1 MLKEVLREVKEV
13 KVYSKPLIAHN
24 LKISEEVLEDMLSQ
38 LIRMGY
44 LSEDLGSPTCE
55 SKCAGCHVSSC
66 SITPI
71 KMLSVTKKGENL
83 LIHNSQ

>member
-1 MLKEVLREVKEV
+1 MLKEVLREIKEV

-24 LKISEEVLEDMLSQ
+24 LKISEEILDDILLQ

-66 SITPI
+66 STTPI
-71 KMLSVTKKGENL
+71 KMLSVTKKGEKL

>member
-1 MLKEVLREVKEV
+1 MLKDVLKEIKEV
-13 KVYSKPLIAHN
+13 KFYSKPLIAHN
-24 LKISEEVLEDMLSQ
+24 LKVSEEILEDMLKQ

-66 SITPI
+66 NTIPI
-71 KMLSVTKKGENL
+71 KMLSITSKGEKL
-83 LIHNSQ
+83 LISE